1 MCKNKGKHCT
11 NVVDVITLV
20 LLSPRT
26 SDVTAANAMTL
37 VKVLHQ
43 LLTFAD
49 AMSPVKGLH
58 ELVTL
63 AFISVT
69 FFCFRKKVSMET
81 DTLPLSPSKD
91 YLSFLSPLLKLLLL
105 DGHFSCVSETQ

>member
-11 NVVDVITLV
+11 NVVDIITLV

-26 SDVTAANAMTL
+26 SDVATANAMTL

-58 ELVTL
+58 KLVTFEDAITPVKGLHKLVTL
-63 AFISVT
+63 AFSSVT
-69 FFCFRKKVSMET
+69 YFYFENKLEWKLT
-81 DTLPLSPSKD
+81 PSPPPFHHQKT
-91 YLSFLSPLLKLLLL
+91 YLSFL
-105 DGHFSCVSETQ
+105 

>member
-11 NVVDVITLV
+11 NVVYVITLV

-26 SDVTAANAMTL
+26 SDVAAADAMTL
-37 VKVLHQ
+37 IKVLHQ
-43 LLTFAD
+43 LLTFADAMSPIKGLHELVTFED

-69 FFCFRKKVSMET
+69 SFCF
-81 DTLPLSPSKD
+81 
-91 YLSFLSPLLKLLLL
+91 
-105 DGHFSCVSETQ
+105 

>member
-1 MCKNKGKHCT
+1 MCKNKGKHT
-11 NVVDVITLV
+11 NVVYIITLV

-26 SDVTAANAMTL
+26 SDVATADAMAL

-43 LLTFAD
+43 LLTFGD
-49 AMSPVKGLH
+49 AMIPVKGLHELVTFEDAMHPIEGLH

-69 FFCFRKKVSMET
+69 FSCF
-81 DTLPLSPSKD
+81 
-91 YLSFLSPLLKLLLL
+91 
-105 DGHFSCVSETQ
+105 